1 MDVLSD
7 VLARARAHGAVFSV
21 LGRKEPWG
29 LAFSG
34 TRPLVVHVLL
44 RGRAY
49 LIRGTATL
57 QVDAGDVV
65 LVRGGPAYFLVSET
79 GIPSEPIEHARAGT
93 PYAEGMDAD
102 AVVLCG
108 AYAMDGEPG
117 AGLLNSLPN
126 ELVVREGQR
135 SDGLRISVGILA
147 TEASRM
153 APGQGTVLDRV
164 LDLMLVQVLRD
175 AFAAGLWAAPG
186 WYLAL
191 EDEGLAA
198 VLAALHEAPQRRWT
212 VASMAEVAHL
222 SRAGFARR
230 FAQTVGQ
237 TPAAYVIDLRV
248 ERAAEQLQT
257 TRATVATVANDNGF
271 ASEFSLN
278 TAFKR
283 RYGVSPGR
291 WRRRAARLSP
301 PSTNK

>member
-1 MDVLSD
+1 MD
-7 VLARARAHGAVFSV
+7 
-21 LGRKEPWG
+21 
-29 LAFSG
+29 
-34 TRPLVVHVLL
+34 
-44 RGRAY
+44 
-49 LIRGTATL
+49 
-57 QVDAGDVV
+57 
-65 LVRGGPAYFLVSET
+65 
-79 GIPSEPIEHARAGT
+79 
-93 PYAEGMDAD
+93 
-102 AVVLCG
+102 
-108 AYAMDGEPG
+108 
-117 AGLLNSLPN
+117 
-126 ELVVREGQR
+126 
-135 SDGLRISVGILA
+135 
-147 TEASRM
+147 
-153 APGQGTVLDRV
+153 
-164 LDLMLVQVLRD
+164 
-175 AFAAGLWAAPG
+175 
-186 WYLAL
+186 LAL

-301 PSTNK
+301 PSTEQVNSGPHARRRRDLGAEFRGEVGR